1 MVLIESLGVL
11 GKGVLD
17 YAINN
22 AYLFYISTH
31 SILNHINTRSHT
43 FSLK

>member
-11 GKGVLD
+11 GKGILD

-22 AYLFYISTH
+22 AYLLYKHNSRLHDMTPRDVWVA
-31 SILNHINTRSHT
+31 L
-43 FSLK
+43 